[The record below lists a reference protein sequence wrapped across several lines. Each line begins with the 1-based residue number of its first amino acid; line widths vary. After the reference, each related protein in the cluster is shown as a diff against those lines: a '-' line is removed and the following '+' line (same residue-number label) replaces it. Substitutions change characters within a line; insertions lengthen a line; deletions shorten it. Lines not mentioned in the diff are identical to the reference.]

1 MQIQF
6 KQAEITAALKQY
18 IVAQGI
24 NLSGKSV
31 DIAFSATRGAAGIVA
46 DVTIEEVDIPGFSD
60 SVGDDTAKPVLAV
73 VQPAVAKAAIATEA
87 KAEPM
92 AEAQADTGVAAEAP
106 KTTSLFGG

>member
-24 NLSGKSV
+24 NLNGKSV

-46 DVTIEEVDIPGFSD
+46 DVTIEETEIPGFTD
-60 SVGDDTAKPVLAV
+60 SVGDDTVKPVLAV

-87 KAEPM
+87 VAQPM
-92 AEAQADTGVAAEAP
+92 AEAQEATDAP